1 MKQFLILLLLGAT
14 LPLTG
19 QVTDAFQ
26 ELSDRY
32 DTEFWGNWK
41 NQDYEA
47 AQAFLLR
54 MHTAYYSLSKA
65 DKSLHRSEMA
75 NICYNLACTYSV
87 QGQTQEG
94 LGALKE
100 AIQFGWKDQ
109 AWTLEDG
116 DLENL
121 RQDPG
126 FKDVLRRMNRRTSY
140 IKLI

>member
-1 MKQFLILLLLGAT
+1 MKQFLILLLLGVAF
-14 LPLTG
+14 PLTG

-32 DTEFWGNWK
+32 RTEFWGHWN
-41 NQDYEA
+41 NQEYDA

-54 MHTAYYSLSKA
+54 MHTAYYSLPREGKN
-65 DKSLHRSEMA
+65 LHRSEMA
-75 NICYNLACTYSV
+75 NVCYNLACAYSIK
-87 QGQTQEG
+87 GQTQEG
-94 LGALKE
+94 LAALKE

-109 AWTLEDG
+109 AWTLEDS

-126 FKDVLRRMNRRTSY
+126 FKDVFRRMTRRAPY